1 MEQKDFD
8 VFVFDCITSLNH
20 LMQCS
25 EVCKNDRAVV
35 KINRFKKWVMSLQ
48 EPAEIAQAAEI
59 TENKE
64 QTGY

>member
-8 VFVFDCITSLNH
+8 ILVFDCITSLNS

-35 KINRFKKWVMSLQ
+35 KINRFKKWVMVLQ
-48 EPAEIAQAAEI
+48 ETAES

-64 QTGY
+64 QTYY

>member
-8 VFVFDCITSLNH
+8 VFVFDCITSLNN

-48 EPAEIAQAAEI
+48 EPAEIAES